1 MQLNNAIKKILEQR
15 GISAAN
21 EVAEFLS
28 EKPQMTYDPFLLLNM
43 EEGVDLVLSSIDEG
57 KKICIYGDY
66 DSDGV
71 TSVVLMKDV
80 LTEIGADVISYI
92 PSRFDDGYGLNKN
105 ALSKIKD
112 SGAELVITV
121 DCGCTS
127 VDEVEYAKSIGLDV
141 LITDHHTLKDKK
153 PDCILIDPM
162 QIECQYPFKSLAG
175 VGVAFKFAQALIE
188 STGYPKE
195 ILTRNLDLVGI
206 GTIVDIVPL
215 INENRT
221 LAKYGLR
228 SLKITERPGFRAL
241 FGKLGIKMG
250 EIDSRT
256 ISFIVGPHINAA
268 GRVDNASIAVK
279 LLQTKDHEKARI
291 LADKLIECNAE
302 RKRLQEELQNFCYG
316 EINPEKVTEDKFIVV
331 SPKDAHEG
339 IIGIVAGKLK
349 EEYSVPTLITTPIG
363 DGEHKGTGRSPS
375 GINLF
380 NLLTGHSELFTRLGG
395 HSAACGFSIM
405 EDKLDDLKAAISEDI
420 KTLFRDN
427 PDAFKNEVQPEIV
440 IDPQDVNMAFIED
453 QNKLEPFG
461 KDNDKPVV
469 GVIIAPKEIARM
481 GDGRFLRFSGTMRD
495 GNVLRGVDF
504 RKADAHEHI
513 LRSAENAQREVLAIG
528 YLDSQVWNDK
538 EYIQINI
545 KSIRSI

>member
-228 SLKITERPGFRAL
+228 SLNITERPGLRAL

-302 RKRLQEELQNFCYG
+302 RKRLQEELQNFCDG
-316 EINPEKVTEDKFIVV
+316 EINPEKVTEDKFIMV

-405 EDKLDDLKAAISEDI
+405 EDKLEDLKAAISEDI

-427 PDAFKNEVQPEIV
+427 PDAFKNEVQPEII